1 MTHHFST
8 KMDFTPI
15 VRMFMTRRSFSTDKW
30 TGRIKEL
37 QLRQLRSLLRCAR
50 NTEIGRQHCFN
61 DILRAS
67 DIYTAFTDN
76 VPACEYEDIR
86 PQVLRMIDGGR
97 DVLWPGR
104 CMNFAQSSG
113 TSGGRSKFIPVT
125 PRSLHRCHY
134 KGAYDCV
141 SHYLRNYPGSRLF
154 SGKAL
159 VLGGSF
165 ASEIK
170 PSDPDVRIGDL
181 SATLIS
187 RINPF
192 ANHFRVPDMH
202 TALLPD
208 WTEKLPALVEASKD
222 ENITNLSGV
231 PSWFLTVIKEV
242 IASKGVEKI
251 SDVWPNLEVFFH
263 GGISFEPYREIYT
276 ELTDIDKMHFV
287 ETYNASEGFFA
298 VQNDPSDR
306 SMLLIIDND
315 IFYEFADIARPGSSP
330 VPLWEVE
337 KGKVYELIITS
348 SNGLW
353 RYRLGDTVRICST
366 DPVKIRIAGRTKT
379 FINAFGEELMED
391 NAEHAMA
398 AACKATGAVMRHYT
412 AAPVFATETSRG
424 RHEWAVEWIKP
435 PSDIDTFTFML
446 DHELRSLNSD
456 YDAKRSHTIFLDP
469 PLVTTVSHG
478 TFERWLKAV
487 GTGKL
492 GGQRKVPRL
501 SNDRTIIDKILRYDT
516 CAS

>member
-1 MTHHFST
+1 
-8 KMDFTPI
+8 MDFTPI
-15 VRMFMTRRSFSTDKW
+15 VRAFMTRRSFATDKW
-30 TGRIKEL
+30 AGRSKEL
-37 QLRQLRSLLRCAR
+37 QLRQLNALLKCAR
-50 NTEIGRQHCFN
+50 NTEAGKHYAF
-61 DILRAS
+61 DDALRSS
-67 DIYTAFTDN
+67 DTYAAFKTST
-76 VPACEYEDIR
+76 PTCEYEDIR
-86 PQVLRMIDGGR
+86 HQVLRMMDGER

-113 TSGGRSKFIPVT
+113 TSGGRSKFIPIT
-125 PRSLHRCHY
+125 LRNLRNCHY

-141 SHYLRNYPGSRLF
+141 SHYLRKHPESRLF

-165 ASEIK
+165 ASEIT
-170 PSDPDVRIGDL
+170 PPDPKVRIGDL

-208 WTEKLPALVEASKD
+208 WTEKLPALVRASKD
-222 ENITNLSGV
+222 ENITSLSGV

-242 IASKGVEKI
+242 MASKDAEKI

-276 ELTDIDKMHFV
+276 ELTDRDRMHFV

-315 IFYEFADIARPGSSP
+315 VFYEFIDISRPDSSP
-330 VPLWEVE
+330 IPLWEVE

-353 RYRLGDTVRICST
+353 RYRIGDTVRICST
-366 DPVKIRIAGRTKT
+366 DPVKIRVAGRTKT

-398 AACKATGAVMRHYT
+398 AACKATGATMRHYT
-412 AAPVFATETSRG
+412 TAPVFATETSKG
-424 RHEWAVEWIKP
+424 RHEWAVEWITP
-435 PSDIDTFTFML
+435 PADADKFAFTL
-446 DHELRSLNSD
+446 DHELRRLNSD

-469 PLVTTVSHG
+469 PLVTTVSDG

-501 SNDRTIIDKILRYDT
+501 SNDRTIIDKIFQYDT
-516 CAS
+516 